1 MKQDM
6 HYYGTYC
13 LARMAGLKPEAARV
27 IAYAAQYVDDSTK
40 LEIKNHLAG
49 GKLVPEE
56 TAHHALQI
64 KNIGRTHQRYIW
76 VPFHFLPG
84 GQGDT
89 FYEKV
94 VCKKG
99 TESRLAEKMLD
110 HCLAAAGPDFGLHL
124 IGITSHVY
132 EDTFSHQGF
141 SGLASPLNR
150 LKDDSLEALG
160 ATSATDTYLRDKKKS
175 FLERFWRECKT
186 SELYMEL
193 KETLAG
199 TAAENLSG
207 ALGHAA
213 ALTYPDLPYLR
224 WEFEYE
230 HPLFGKTEYRR
241 QNNLEFLEGCQA
253 IHSFFQLVAKANPVW
268 ADETCRVEWGDELA
282 SGLADLLLQ
291 QDGTRERSAMWQEGF
306 SQGKLHPSLN
316 GEEIPAYDRKDW
328 EDQRDAFADLS
339 NIQDVC
345 QSDVYRFYQAA
356 SLHRHYVLRELLPAH
371 GIVVV

>member
-13 LARMAGLKPEAARV
+13 LARMAGLTPEAARI

-40 LEIKNHLAG
+40 LVIKNRTTG
-49 GKLVPEE
+49 GKLVAEE
-56 TAHHALQI
+56 TAHHAYQV
-64 KNIGRTHQRYIW
+64 KNLDKKHQRYIW

-84 GQGDT
+84 GQGNT

-94 VCKKG
+94 VCVKG
-99 TESRLAEKMLD
+99 TQNPLADKMLD
-110 HCLAAAGPDFGLHL
+110 HCLAGVEREFGLHL
-124 IGITSHVY
+124 VGITSHVY

-141 SGLASPLNR
+141 SGLASPRNR
-150 LKDDSLEALG
+150 FKDDSLEALNANP
-160 ATSATDTYLRDKKKS
+160 ATTEYLRSKERN
-175 FLERFWRECKT
+175 FLEKFWEGIKS
-186 SELYMEL
+186 SELYIEL
-193 KETLAG
+193 AETVGGGL
-199 TAAENLSG
+199 AENLSG

-230 HPLFGKTEYRR
+230 HPLFGKNEYRR
-241 QNNLEFLEGCQA
+241 QNNQEFLEGCQA
-253 IHSFFQLVAKANPVW
+253 MHSFFQLVAKANPVW
-268 ADETCRVEWGDELA
+268 ADQSCMVEWDDKLD
-282 SGLADLLLQ
+282 SGISDLLLRQ
-291 QDGTRERSAMWQEGF
+291 EGTQERAATWQDGF
-306 SQGKLHPSLN
+306 SNGKLHPSVK
-316 GEEIPAYDRKDW
+316 GEQIPAYDRAEW
-328 EDQRDAFADLS
+328 EGQRDAFTTMDSIREA
-339 NIQDVC
+339 C